1 MQLAFYRD
9 IENLLRI
16 FSVCDERL
24 LYNYVY
30 LHYLHIN
37 KTTKM
42 FSNELEVLTRYA
54 WKYRYLTLKE
64 FKQYYWKNKKALRGA
79 RKGIKKRSVYRCFPT
94 RLMILWVLFQ
104 VLRSFLIHLCQRT
117 TYRMKRSQDLHGRYK
132 MIQSNPKCSIANGLT
147 SSDFTCLH
155 GNKKQNKQKQK
166 GP

>member
-42 FSNELEVLTRYA
+42 FSNELEVLSRYA

-64 FKQYYWKNKKALRGA
+64 FKQYY
-79 RKGIKKRSVYRCFPT
+79 
-94 RLMILWVLFQ
+94 
-104 VLRSFLIHLCQRT
+104 
-117 TYRMKRSQDLHGRYK
+117 
-132 MIQSNPKCSIANGLT
+132 
-147 SSDFTCLH
+147 
-155 GNKKQNKQKQK
+155 
-166 GP
+166 